1 MWDVHIMFLSYFGA
15 DAGEG
20 AERVVCSLEQGHKE
34 WDLDEL

>member
-1 MWDVHIMFLSYFGA
+1 MGCAHNVPELLWGRCR
-15 DAGEG
+15 GGG